1 MKEHETE
8 LARLRT
14 MRDEAI
20 EAHGIRDSEVMSL
33 ELEIANLQIKR
44 RDEALRAFD
53 PFRIGYGESLDHY
66 LLRSAWMA
74 AKALLDEPKE
84 VDHEVS

>member
-20 EAHGIRDSEVMSL
+20 EAHGIHDSEVMSF

-53 PFRIGYGESLDHY
+53 PFRIGYGQSLDHS
-66 LLRSAWMA
+66 LLRAAWIV
-74 AKALLDEPKE
+74 AKSLLEEPKE
-84 VDHEVS
+84 ADHEVS